1 MVKQDRIALA
11 IVDAYYHFLKNLFT
25 RRYFCSPQFFKPMFY
40 DFPRLLSVDGT
51 PLPLSLS
58 LSQISIF
65 LELGIGCYFY
75 FSESVCKIVTEP
87 PNSKPI
93 EKSTLVKLS
102 LKSTPVTQ
110 HHHWPACHVSAA
122 SFEKQQNRA
131 IMAVESVRYHIWT
144 CRGTFSSSMC
154 MYKFMY

>member
-1 MVKQDRIALA
+1 
-11 IVDAYYHFLKNLFT
+11 VDAYYHFLKNPFT

-40 DFPRLLSVDGT
+40 DFPRLLSADGT
-51 PLPLSLS
+51 PLS

-75 FSESVCKIVTEP
+75 FSESVCKIATEL

-102 LKSTPVTQ
+102 LKSTPV
-110 HHHWPACHVSAA
+110 A
-122 SFEKQQNRA
+122 
-131 IMAVESVRYHIWT
+131 
-144 CRGTFSSSMC
+144 
-154 MYKFMY
+154 

>member
-1 MVKQDRIALA
+1 MVDRGREIEIKERSEKYFYIILMCSMVKYDRIALT

-51 PLPLSLS
+51 PLAPLSLSLS

-93 EKSTLVKLS
+93 EKST
-102 LKSTPVTQ
+102 PVTQ

-122 SFEKQQNRA
+122 SFEK
-131 IMAVESVRYHIWT
+131 
-144 CRGTFSSSMC
+144 
-154 MYKFMY
+154 